1 MTFDPAC
8 SHYTGPWLTV
18 SSSGRNYTTPIVNG
32 SHLAGD
38 NFFLKQ
44 AKGAEVVVMNG
55 TGAYQSRRLLDWGHT
70 AAGGL
75 WWLLDRPFAAAPG
88 AESFLEITCT
98 HTHII
103 FERDRH
109 EDVGVVAGDVFPMRQ
124 IQACLT
130 EARLEFQKGIGGSD
144 LLDGQHIR
152 PDGGEGFSD
161 LAACGFGLGN
171 PGAGSFHEVIFQV
184 VGDNLETRGFR
195 DEEKSPEKW
204 GKQQS

>member
-1 MTFDPAC
+1 MIVKVATFSVRKYSIYGIDTCIYVCKYTLNSYLKCIFYIYALSGAGMTFDPAC

-32 SHLAGD
+32 SNLAGD

-44 AKGAEVVVMNG
+44 AKGAEVMVMNG

-109 EDVGVVAGDVFPMRQ
+109 EDVGAFQLCVLILRNTSGTSRF
-124 IQACLT
+124 
-130 EARLEFQKGIGGSD
+130 EF
-144 LLDGQHIR
+144 
-152 PDGGEGFSD
+152 EF
-161 LAACGFGLGN
+161 
-171 PGAGSFHEVIFQV
+171 
-184 VGDNLETRGFR
+184 
-195 DEEKSPEKW
+195 
-204 GKQQS
+204 